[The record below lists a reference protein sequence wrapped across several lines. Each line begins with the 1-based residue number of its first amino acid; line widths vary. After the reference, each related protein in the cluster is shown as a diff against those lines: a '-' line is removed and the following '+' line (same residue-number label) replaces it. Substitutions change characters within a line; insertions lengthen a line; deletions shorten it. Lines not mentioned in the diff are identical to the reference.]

1 VLDGGHVVAVWKIVT
16 TGRRYDIEV
25 TMLPG
30 TARLADDRFV
40 EPVAAVEAALGIV
53 VAEVRVR
60 AAIP

>member
-1 VLDGGHVVAVWKIVT
+1 VLDGGHVVAAWKIVT

-30 TARLADDRFV
+30 TARLADNRFV

-53 VAEVRVR
+53 VAEVPVR

>member
-1 VLDGGHVVAVWKIVT
+1 MAVWKIVR